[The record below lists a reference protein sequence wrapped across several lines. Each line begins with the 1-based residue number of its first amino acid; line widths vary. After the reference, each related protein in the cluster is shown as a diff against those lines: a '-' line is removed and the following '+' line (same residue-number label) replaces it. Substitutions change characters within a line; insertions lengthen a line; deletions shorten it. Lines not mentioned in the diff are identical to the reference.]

1 MNKPLWGK
9 KPAQF
14 ADTEP
19 ASTTPLTLG
28 NEADFDAPTEPVPLP
43 AAKPAKPAKP
53 NIADIPELSLS
64 LAPQEAGEYELMA
77 ELRKENRVCPQP
89 TRWLEFYRILQD
101 AAGAAKLP
109 SPPLTGSAWA
119 ATPPSAKRMC
129 LREQAEWAV
138 KNGCMVQAYNFL
150 EKLPKTDWLYAD

>member
-19 ASTTPLTLG
+19 ASTMPMTLPPSG
-28 NEADFDAPTEPVPLP
+28 DFDAPTEPMPLSERPVPAP
-43 AAKPAKPAKP
+43 R
-53 NIADIPELSLS
+53 ELS

-77 ELRKENRVCPQP
+77 ELRKENRICPQP
-89 TRWLEFYRILQD
+89 TRWLEFYRVLQD
-101 AAGAAKLP
+101 HAGSKPLP

-129 LREQAEWAV
+129 FQEQAEWAV
-138 KNGCMVQAYNFL
+138 KNGCTVAACHFL
-150 EKLPKTDWLYAD
+150 EKMAKSDWLYAN

>member
-1 MNKPLWGK
+1 MNKPLFGK

-19 ASTTPLTLG
+19 ASTIPLTLSTD
-28 NEADFDAPTEPVPLP
+28 ADFDAPTEPVPL
-43 AAKPAKPAKP
+43 APAKAKP

-64 LAPQEAGEYELMA
+64 LAAQEVGEYELMA

-101 AAGAAKLP
+101 AAGNEKLP
-109 SPPLTGSAWA
+109 APPLTGSAWA
-119 ATPPSAKRMC
+119 STPVSAKRMC
-129 LREQAEWAV
+129 FREQAEWAV
-138 KNGCMVQAYNFL
+138 KHGCVVRAYEFL
-150 EKLPKTDWLYAD
+150 DKLAKSDWLYAE

>member
-1 MNKPLWGK
+1 MTNPLWGK
-9 KPAQF
+9 KPSQF

-19 ASTTPLTLG
+19 ASTIPLTLATD
-28 NEADFDAPTEPVPLP
+28 ADFDAPTEPVPL
-43 AAKPAKPAKP
+43 APAKPAKP
-53 NIADIPELSLS
+53 SIADIPELSLS

-77 ELRKENRVCPQP
+77 ELRKENRVCPHP
-89 TRWLEFYRILQD
+89 TRWLEFYRVLQD
-101 AAGAAKLP
+101 AAGADKLP

-129 LREQAEWAV
+129 FREQVEWAV
-138 KNGCMVQAYNFL
+138 KHGCIVPAYDFL

>member
-9 KPAQF
+9 KPSQF

-19 ASTTPLTLG
+19 ASTIPLTLG
-28 NEADFDAPTEPVPLP
+28 TDADFDAPTEPMPL
-43 AAKPAKPAKP
+43 APAKPS
-53 NIADIPELSLS
+53 IADIPELSLS

-101 AAGAAKLP
+101 AAGTEQLP

-129 LREQAEWAV
+129 FREQAEWAV
-138 KNGCMVQAYNFL
+138 KHGCVVPAYDFL
-150 EKLPKTDWLYAD
+150 EKLPKTDWLYAN

>member
-9 KPAQF
+9 KPSQF

-19 ASTTPLTLG
+19 ASTIPLTLQNDG
-28 NEADFDAPTEPVPLP
+28 DFDAPTEPMPLS
-43 AAKPAKPAKP
+43 AKPAPAKP
-53 NIADIPELSLS
+53 SLADIPELSLS

-89 TRWLEFYRILQD
+89 TRWLEFYRVLQD
-101 AAGAAKLP
+101 HAGNKPLP

-129 LREQAEWAV
+129 FQEQAEWAV
-138 KNGCMVQAYNFL
+138 KNDCVVPAYNFL
-150 EKLPKTDWLYAD
+150 EKLAKADWLYS

>member
-1 MNKPLWGK
+1 MNKTLWGK

-19 ASTTPLTLG
+19 ASTIPLTLAG
-28 NEADFDAPTEPVPLP
+28 DADFDAPTEPMPLLP
-43 AAKPAKPAKP
+43 ARAAKP

-64 LAPQEAGEYELMA
+64 LAPQVAGEYELMA
-77 ELRKENRVCPQP
+77 ETRKENRVCPQP
-89 TRWLEFYRILQD
+89 TRWLEFYRVLQD
-101 AAGAAKLP
+101 AAGKAQLP

-129 LREQAEWAV
+129 FREQVEWAV
-138 KNGCMVQAYNFL
+138 KNGCTVEAYNFL

>member
-19 ASTTPLTLG
+19 ASTVPLPMG
-28 NEADFDAPTEPVPLP
+28 NEADFDAPTEPMPLSP
-43 AAKPAKPAKP
+43 AKAKPAKP
-53 NIADIPELSLS
+53 NVADIPELSLS

-89 TRWLEFYRILQD
+89 TRWLEFYRVLQD
-101 AAGAAKLP
+101 AAGAGKQLP

-129 LREQAEWAV
+129 FREQAEWAV
-138 KNGCMVQAYNFL
+138 QNGCVAQAYDFL